1 VTRMSSQHRSTII
14 TGGGDGSR
22 TTLFSTESGGRA
34 GGVRI
39 SRLLKGSGDDK
50 DNFRR
55 FVGRWQSAQLS
66 G

>member
-1 VTRMSSQHRSTII
+1 MVAGLLHFQPRVVAEL
-14 TGGGDGSR
+14 D
-22 TTLFSTESGGRA
+22 

-39 SRLLKGSGDDK
+39 SRLLEGSCDDK